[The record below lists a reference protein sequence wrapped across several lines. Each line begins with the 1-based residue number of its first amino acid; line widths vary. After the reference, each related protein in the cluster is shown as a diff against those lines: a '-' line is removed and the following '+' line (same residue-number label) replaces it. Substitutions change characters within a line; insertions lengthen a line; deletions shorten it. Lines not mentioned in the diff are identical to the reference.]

1 MSTRE
6 PDVLGE
12 AMQIFADIYDRPTEE
27 RQAEIAQRCAGRPDL
42 QREVESLLR
51 QHDEPKMLR
60 EEELEKCL
68 QDAIGS
74 ASGRPVEDG
83 VIETPSIAR
92 IGRYRI
98 IRLIGAGGMGAVY
111 EAEQER
117 PRRRVAIKLIR
128 PGWVTDALLK
138 RFEREAHVLGQ
149 LDHPGIAQIYEADTA
164 EAQDD
169 QGRSLGRQPFFA
181 MELVHG
187 HSLHEYLERTRPS
200 TSERLDLVRRIAEAV
215 HHAHQKGIV
224 HRDLKP
230 NNILV
235 TEEGRPKILDF
246 GVARLTEHDAQVTTL
261 QTQSGELV
269 GTLAY
274 MSPEQIAGD
283 SRAVDTRAD
292 VYALGV
298 ILYEV
303 LSERLPLDV
312 TRCSLPEATRLI
324 RDVDPPRL
332 SSINTRF
339 RGDIDTIVS
348 KAIEKE
354 VDRRYASASALA
366 ADLQRT
372 LRDEPI
378 AARPPS
384 TAYQLRKFA
393 RRNRAMVAGVMA
405 TFLAL
410 VIGLLGTIYFAFGL
424 SQQLEETERQRAL
437 AEQRF
442 EDVRE
447 LANTF
452 LFEVDE
458 QIRDVSGTTAARET
472 LVSTG
477 LSYLDALAEQAD
489 DDHELLLEL
498 AVAYRRL
505 GDIQGSPSLP
515 NLGDIA
521 GAAQSYQRSVEL
533 LEAIYMENADD
544 ERVLGHLTSSTNS
557 LGHVQLARGDR
568 EAALEQYHATYDR
581 LQGFRERTGVWTNAM
596 EGDAARAA
604 ANVGRIKAQQGLLA
618 EAIDRFEEF
627 RAYIE
632 PRAEQHPD
640 DTDAVRNLATILDR
654 IADLQRRQSEYE
666 AALAAYRQAMEV
678 LHTLDEEDR
687 NRRGTQAALAGL
699 HRSLGYLLVEMDRAE
714 DAMDHFIKSRD
725 IAARLA
731 EADPDDLQARRNLG
745 VAFFSLGFGAQES
758 GHLDDAVEAFERYVT
773 IADELVDR
781 APDYIV
787 LRRDLRIACERL
799 GDMLRRTGAFDDAQ
813 PYLQR
818 GVEIAESL
826 VDHSPDNVEA
836 RRELVL
842 ALENL
847 AHLHV
852 DLARREGSVDGSE
865 SHAEIAAALLAQAA
879 EEIDR
884 MAEIGR
890 LEPRDQNTR
899 GRIAD
904 LMERAT
910 DAKDPAG

>member
-1 MSTRE
+1 MSKHE

-12 AMQIFADIYDRPTEE
+12 AMRIFAGIYDRPSEE
-27 RQAEIAQRCAGRPDL
+27 RRAELAQRCAGRPDL

-51 QHDEPKMLR
+51 QHDEPRMLR
-60 EEELEKCL
+60 EEELGKCL
-68 QDAIGS
+68 EDAIES
-74 ASGRPVEDG
+74 VSGTPVGGEAD
-83 VIETPSIAR
+83 ETPSIAR
-92 IGRYRI
+92 IGRYRV

-128 PGWVTDALLK
+128 PGWVTEALLK

-169 QGRSLGRQPFFA
+169 QGRSLGGQPFFA

-187 HSLHEYLERTRPS
+187 HSLQAYLERTRPS
-200 TSERLDLVRRIAEAV
+200 PSERLDLVRRIAEAV

-230 NNILV
+230 GNILV
-235 TEEGRPKILDF
+235 TDKGRPKILDF

-261 QTQSGELV
+261 ETRSGVIV

-283 SRAVDTRAD
+283 SRAVDIRAD

-298 ILYEV
+298 ILYEM
-303 LSERLPLDV
+303 LSERLPLEV

-332 SSINTRF
+332 SAINTRF

-348 KAIEKE
+348 KAIEKDA
-354 VDRRYASASALA
+354 DRRYASASALA

-393 RRNRAMVAGVMA
+393 RRNRAIVAGVMA

-410 VIGLLGTIYFAFGL
+410 VIGLLGTVYFAVGL
-424 SQQLEETERQRAL
+424 SQQLQETERQQAL

-442 EDVRE
+442 GEVRA
-447 LANTF
+447 LAKTF

-458 QIRDVSGTTAARET
+458 RIRDVPGTTRARET

-477 LSYLDALAEQAD
+477 LSYLDALAEQAED
-489 DDHELLLEL
+489 DRELLLEL

-515 NLGDIA
+515 NLGDMA
-521 GAAQSYQRSVEL
+521 GAVQSYRRSVEL
-533 LEAIYMENADD
+533 LEAIGRNQAGD
-544 ERVLGHLTSSTNS
+544 ERVVAQLTSSTNS
-557 LGHVQLARGDR
+557 LGHAQLALGDR
-568 EAALEQYHATYDR
+568 EAALDRYHATYAR
-581 LQGFRERTGVWTNAM
+581 LQAFREGTGVWTNAM

-604 ANVGRIKAQQGLLA
+604 ANIGRIKAQQGLLG

-627 RAYIE
+627 RAYIGQRVE
-632 PRAEQHPD
+632 RHPD
-640 DTDAVRNLATILDR
+640 DTDAVRNLATILSR
-654 IADLQRRQSEYE
+654 IADLQRRRSEHDS
-666 AALAAYRQAMEV
+666 ALASYREAMDM
-678 LHTLDEEDR
+678 LHTLSEEDR
-687 NRRGTQAALAGL
+687 NRRSTQATLADL
-699 HRSLGYLLVEMDRAE
+699 HRSLGYVLLEVDRAE
-714 DAMDHFIKSRD
+714 EALEHFVRSRE
-725 IAARLA
+725 IAAGLA
-731 EADPDDLQARRNLG
+731 KADPDDLQAARNLG
-745 VAFFSLGFGAQES
+745 IAYFSLGFGAQEN
-758 GHLDDAVEAFERYVT
+758 GQLDEAVEAFGRYFT
-773 IADELVDR
+773 IADELVRR
-781 APDYIV
+781 APDYAV

-799 GDMLRRTGAFDDAQ
+799 GDMLRRTGAYEEAQ
-813 PYLQR
+813 LYLQR
-818 GVEIAESL
+818 SVEIAESL
-826 VDHSPDNVEA
+826 VDQSPDSVEA
-836 RRELVL
+836 RRERVL

-847 AHLHV
+847 ARLHV
-852 DLARREGSVDGSE
+852 DLSRRETSAEGE
-865 SHAEIAAALLAQAA
+865 PHAEAAAALLTQA
-879 EEIDR
+879 EGEMGR

-890 LEPRDQNTR
+890 LEPRDQSTR
-899 GRIAD
+899 QRIAD
-904 LMERAT
+904 LIERSSEPEDST
-910 DAKDPAG
+910 G